1 MRGSPSLPLVQFQ
14 AEKVIGRPAFL
25 LEEEV

>member
-1 MRGSPSLPLVQFQ
+1 MRGSPPLPLVQFQ

-25 LEEEV
+25 REKEA

>member
-1 MRGSPSLPLVQFQ
+1 MRGSPPLPLVQFL

-25 LEEEV
+25 RGEEV